1 MTLSPDLNETTRMVH
16 GGACE
21 DGLVRTPGP
30 PIQRGSTILLKH
42 SRHIYDKSLVTYG
55 RGGLATQATLR
66 SALEDLEHADQVQLY
81 PSGLA
86 AITGTIQA
94 LTRSGDEVLVSDSVY
109 NPTRRFLEGTMRRF
123 GVTARYFRPG
133 ADASAVAALIT
144 PATRLIYLESPG
156 SLTLDVQDV
165 PAIAAMARAR
175 GVLTAIDNTYAAGVL
190 FKPLDHGVDVSI
202 QSLTKY
208 VCGHSDVFM
217 GMAAARGEAAAKLAE
232 SSHEMGWAV
241 SPDDSYMALRGLRT
255 LHMRLAQ
262 HGAAT
267 LRIATWLNEQPEIGR
282 VLCPALP
289 SDPNHAL
296 WSRDFIGLCGL
307 ISIVLDGAS
316 DAAVGEMLDS
326 LKLFGLGYSWGG
338 FESLV
343 IPCDPQLATRRFPV
357 VKSGPMLRLHVGLE
371 DPDDLIRDLRQ
382 ALDRLEPRAT
392 LREPAL
398 AIAGAP

>member
-30 PIQRGSTILLKH
+30 PVQRGSTILLRH

-66 SALEDLEHADQVQLY
+66 SALEDLERADQVQLY

-123 GVTARYFRPG
+123 GVTTRYFRPG
-133 ADASAVAALIT
+133 SDADAVAALVT

-156 SLTLDVQDV
+156 SLTLDMQDV

-190 FKPLDHGVDVSI
+190 FKPLDHGVDVSM

-217 GMAAARGEAAAKLAE
+217 GMAAARGEAAAMLAE
-232 SSHEMGWAV
+232 SSHEVGWAV
-241 SPDDSYMALRGLRT
+241 SPDDAYMALRGLRT

-267 LRIATWLNEQPEIGR
+267 LRIAHWLAAQPEVGT

-296 WSRDFIGLCGL
+296 WSRDFTGLCGV
-307 ISIVLDGAS
+307 ISIVLDGAP
-316 DAAVGEMLDS
+316 DAAVNEMLDS

-343 IPCDPQLATRRFPV
+343 IPCDPQLAARCFPV
-357 VKSGPMLRLHVGLE
+357 VKAGPMLRLHIGLE
-371 DPDDLIRDLRQ
+371 DPDDLINDLRQ
-382 ALDRLEPRAT
+382 ALDRLGSREATEEPI
-392 LREPAL
+392 L
-398 AIAGAP
+398 AAAGSH

>member
-1 MTLSPDLNETTRMVH
+1 MTLSPDLNEKTRMVH

-21 DGLVRTPGP
+21 EGLVRTPGP
-30 PIQRGSTILLKH
+30 PVQRGSTILLKN

-66 SALEDLEHADQVQLY
+66 AALADLEQAEQVQLY

-94 LTRSGDEVLVSDSVY
+94 LTKSGDEVLISDSVY

-123 GVTARYFRPG
+123 GVTARYFHPGSG
-133 ADASAVAALIT
+133 ADAVAALVT

-175 GVLTAIDNTYAAGVL
+175 GILTAIDNTYAAGVL
-190 FKPLDHGVDVSI
+190 FKPLAHGVDVSM

-208 VCGHSDVFM
+208 VCGHSDIFM
-217 GMAAARGEAAAKLAE
+217 GMAAARGEAAARLAE
-232 SSHEMGWAV
+232 SSHEVGWAV
-241 SPDDSYMALRGLRT
+241 SPDDAYMALRGLRT

-267 LRIATWLNEQPEIGR
+267 LTIARWLEQQPEVGS

-289 SDPNHAL
+289 SDPNHEL
-296 WSRDFIGLCGL
+296 WSRDFTGICGV

-316 DAAVGEMLDS
+316 DVAVSEMLDS

-343 IPCDPQLATRRFPV
+343 IPCDPQLAARRFPV
-357 VKSGPMLRLHVGLE
+357 AKAGPMLRLHIGLE
-371 DPDDLIRDLRQ
+371 DPEDLISDLRQ
-382 ALDRLEPRAT
+382 ALDGLGSCTTADT
-392 LREPAL
+392 TAM
-398 AIAGAP
+398 AIAGSH